1 MAKNWSIPTGDDL
14 WQVVSRSVVLKSN
27 EDSAGGSNDSN
38 DLDTG
43 LDSRASKAVDHAV
56 AEVRGAIE
64 SAGRYPISV
73 TAAAVPPEG
82 VQHTLALAAWRLVMT
97 KPGLLAIVMGDGG
110 VYAPLNALVKDAKE
124 WMKKLC
130 EGGSFV
136 LPTDPT
142 GVDYL
147 TAVSSSN
154 LAISGIKWG
163 DSVADDAEYDA
174 GITADGIVVSGLT
187 NNMNTQ

>member
-1 MAKNWSIPTGDDL
+1 MAKDWQVPTGDDL
-14 WQVVSRSVVLKSN
+14 WQVVSRSVVLKSD
-27 EDSAGGSNDSN
+27 EDSEGGSNDGNNFN
-38 DLDTG
+38 DT

-73 TAAAVPPEG
+73 TAGAVPPEG
-82 VQHTLALAAWRLVMT
+82 LQHTLALAAWRLVMT

-124 WMKKLC
+124 WIKKLS
-130 EGGSFV
+130 EGSSFV
-136 LPTDPT
+136 LPSDPT

-147 TAVSSSN
+147 TAVGDEN
-154 LAISGIKWG
+154 PAISGIKWG
-163 DSVADDAEYDA
+163 CSLGDDSEFEA
-174 GITADGIVVSGLT
+174 GITEDGIVISRLSE
-187 NNMNTQ
+187 NMNTQ

>member
-1 MAKNWSIPTGDDL
+1 MAKDWSIPTGDDL
-14 WQVVSRSVVLKSN
+14 WQIVSRSVVLKSD
-27 EDSAGGSNDSN
+27 EDSAGGSNDGNNQDAS
-38 DLDTG
+38 
-43 LDSRASKAVDHAV
+43 LDSRAKKAVEHAV

-73 TAAAVPPEG
+73 TEGSVPPEG
-82 VQHTLALAAWRLVMT
+82 LQHTLALAAWRLVMT

-124 WMKKLC
+124 WMKRLN

-136 LPTDPT
+136 LPNDPT
-142 GVDYL
+142 GVDYS

-154 LAISGIKWG
+154 PAISGIKWG
-163 DSVADDAEYDA
+163 DSVADDSEYDA